1 MNDAAAYRKEYTCAL
16 ERSGNWNRRMT
27 SDCCPELDFI
37 RSSTA
42 DGDDCCGAL
51 GASRNFQAVS
61 ARPGHRLLRPVRF
74 GVSQPLVEPVP
85 LSPSFLDES
94 VELRP
99 GAIMPVLEIDGLEV
113 LAFTLDVEQDIVG
126 GIGVCLNEEERRRAE
141 GLRLER
147 DRRRFVATRGQL
159 RRILA
164 SKLGISPSDVEL
176 EYGRLGKPHLSR
188 RMPARDLCFSVSR
201 SGDVAVIALSTGH
214 EVGVD
219 IEAVLPVPEAD
230 EIAALCLS
238 TSEYGSYTAL
248 GPEDRLEGFL
258 RRWTRLEAISKAL
271 GCGIGEPIS
280 WCETDWAVRGFVP
293 KPGYIG
299 SVVVRI

>member
-1 MNDAAAYRKEYTCAL
+1 MNDAAAYRKEYTCAH

-85 LSPSFLDES
+85 LSPSFLDEA

-99 GAIMPVLEIDGLEV
+99 GAIMPLLEIDGLEV
-113 LAFTLDVEQDIVG
+113 LAFALDVEQDIVG

-238 TSEYGSYTAL
+238 ASEYGSYTAL

-280 WCETDWAVRGFVP
+280 WCEADWAVRGFVP

>member
-1 MNDAAAYRKEYTCAL
+1 
-16 ERSGNWNRRMT
+16 
-27 SDCCPELDFI
+27 LDKV
-37 RSSTA
+37 
-42 DGDDCCGAL
+42 
-51 GASRNFQAVS
+51 Q
-61 ARPGHRLLRPVRF
+61 LRP
-74 GVSQPLVEPVP
+74 EI
-85 LSPSFLDES
+85 
-94 VELRP
+94 
-99 GAIMPVLEIDGLEV
+99 IMPVLENDGLEV
-113 LAFTLDVEQDIVG
+113 LAFMLDAEQNVIRE
-126 GIGVCLNEEERRRAE
+126 IGVCLNEEERRRAE

-159 RRILA
+159 RRVLA

-176 EYGRLGKPHLSR
+176 EYGHLGKPHLSH

-201 SGDVAVIALSTGH
+201 SGDVAVVALSTRQ

-230 EIAALCLS
+230 EIAALCFS
-238 TSEYGSYTAL
+238 ASEYGSYTDL

-271 GCGIGEPIS
+271 GCGLGQPSSRDEG
-280 WCETDWAVRGFVP
+280 DWAVRRFVP

-299 SVVVRI
+299 TVVVRNW